1 MLGFSNQDNR
11 MKNFDRTKGEK
22 ISIVTPECMD
32 FTTDFSEEKVQVD
45 SLRVLSCCPR
55 HVLSFDMEK

>member
-1 MLGFSNQDNR
+1 
-11 MKNFDRTKGEK
+11 
-22 ISIVTPECMD
+22 MD

-45 SLRVLSCCPR
+45 SLRVLSCCPK